1 MMTIMVLGASGMLGH
16 AVVRVLVER
25 NSPTEIVAVARSMDI
40 RVRFPEAR
48 DIGMLSGVDIE
59 NPDALVA
66 ALERAR
72 PTTVIN
78 CVGVVKQRDDSD
90 NPLVALPINSI
101 FPHRLWR
108 MCRLVGAKLIHI
120 STDCVFDGER
130 GGYAENDVPN
140 AKDLYGRSKLLGEVI
155 GPGAVTLRTS
165 IIGHELRG
173 AHGLIEWFLAQQSP
187 VRGFR
192 NAVFSGLPTVEL
204 AKIIRDCVLGRPNLE
219 GLYHVAAAPISKF
232 DLLSMVSNV
241 YGKKIEIIPYDDYHI
256 DRSLDGSKF
265 SQATGYIAPG
275 WRDLVELM
283 YRYR

>member
-1 MMTIMVLGASGMLGH
+1 
-16 AVVRVLVER
+16 
-25 NSPTEIVAVARSMDI
+25 MDI

-232 DLLSMVSNV
+232 DLLSIVSNV

>member
-1 MMTIMVLGASGMLGH
+1 MTIMVLGASGMLGH